1 MSILV
6 DETSRIIIQGITGHQ
21 GIFHAKAMLD
31 YGSNVVGGVT
41 PGKGGDSVHGVPV
54 FDSVSEAVTS
64 TDADTSMLLVPAP
77 FALDAALEAVAAGIG
92 LLVIITER
100 IPFHDAIKIMAYARL
115 KGTTVIG
122 PNCPGVISP
131 EKCKVGIMPSTIYRR
146 GKVGVVSRSGT
157 LTYEIV
163 NEITESGLG
172 QSTCVGIGGDPIIG
186 SNIIEILRMFEG
198 DDETEAVVIVGE
210 IGGTAEEDAAEHIGE
225 MKKKVFAYIAGRT
238 APPGKRMG
246 HAGAIITRGKGTAE
260 SKISALKDANV
271 AVAKYP
277 AEIARLILESSG

>member
-6 DETSRIIIQGITGHQ
+6 DETARVIIQGITGHQ

-31 YGSNVVGGVT
+31 YGTRVVGGVT
-41 PGKGGDSVHGVPV
+41 PGKGGESVHGVPV
-54 FDSVSEAVTS
+54 FDSVNEAVAS
-64 TDADTSMLLVPAP
+64 TDADTSMLLVPAR
-77 FALDAALEAVAAGIG
+77 FALDASLEAIDAGIR

-100 IPFHDAIKIMAYARL
+100 IPFHDAIKIMAYARQ

-131 EKCKVGIMPSTIYRR
+131 DKCKVGIMPSTIYKR
-146 GKVGVVSRSGT
+146 GMVGVVSRSGT

-186 SNIIEILRMFEG
+186 SNIVEILRMFES
-198 DDETEAVVIVGE
+198 DDETEAIVIVGE
-210 IGGTAEEDAAEHIGE
+210 IGGTAEEDAAEHIKRME
-225 MKKKVFAYIAGRT
+225 KNVFAYIAGRT

-246 HAGAIITRGKGTAE
+246 HAGAIITRGRGTAE
-260 SKISALKDANV
+260 SKIAALSEANV

-277 AEIARLILESSG
+277 AEIARLILEGRA

>member
-6 DETSRIIIQGITGHQ
+6 DESTRVIIQGITGHQ

-31 YGSNVVGGVT
+31 YGSSVVGGVT
-41 PGKGGDSVHGVPV
+41 PGKGGESVHGVPV
-54 FDSVSEAVTS
+54 FDSVSEAVMS

-77 FALDAALEAVAAGIG
+77 FALDASLEAIDAGIR

-131 EKCKVGIMPSTIYRR
+131 DKCKVGIMPSTIYKR
-146 GKVGVVSRSGT
+146 GTVGVVSRSGT

-186 SNIIEILRMFEG
+186 SNIVEILRMFES
-198 DDETEAVVIVGE
+198 DDETEAIVIVGE
-210 IGGTAEEDAAEHIGE
+210 IGGTAEEDAAEHIKRME
-225 MKKKVFAYIAGRT
+225 KNVFAYIAGRT

-246 HAGAIITRGKGTAE
+246 HAGAIITRGRGTAE
-260 SKISALKDANV
+260 SKIAALSEANV

-277 AEIARLILESSG
+277 AEIARLILEGRA